1 VHGIV
6 PRLLFLGSA
15 FSFELLAITLW
26 PGGSLLTGRPGLGGF
41 IGAWGAMAPRAIVG
55 FAVFFPTFGWLNFGW
70 LNYRTAF
77 ANVGREAVES
87 VFQWRFIPHLIVKL
101 PLLQIGTPRFQVEVA
116 PECSGLEGIGLM
128 LAFGVYLDRPVS
140 RTMPLPAG
148 FSAAAGRR
156 GSDFSAQQRP
166 HNGADSDR

>member
-1 VHGIV
+1 
-6 PRLLFLGSA
+6 
-15 FSFELLAITLW
+15 
-26 PGGSLLTGRPGLGGF
+26 
-41 IGAWGAMAPRAIVG
+41 MAPRAIVG

-128 LAFGVYLDRPVS
+128 LAFGVTWIVLFREQCRFPQVFL
-140 RTMPLPAG
+140 PLPAG
-148 FSAAAGRR
+148 AVLIFLLNSVRITALILIGNAGAERIALGGFHSQAGLR
-156 GSDFSAQQRP
+156 YDIHCKTS
-166 HNGADSDR
+166 